1 MVSRVV
7 EFLSLGPVVIGA
19 ALVAIV
25 GLFGLIGVFVK
36 RRKQA
41 RLYRSTPVSPA
52 DTPET
57 GYALVE
63 GHIEPAKSGE
73 VTSLLT
79 EQPCLGYRFQVRQQD
94 GDTGWWTV
102 IDGGELPNFQ
112 LVGPDETMT
121 ALTGGAD
128 PMLDSGWETI
138 EVPAGESP
146 PAEICERL
154 ETSPIETAAL
164 ALTEPVDDPRR
175 FRESV
180 IESGDSLF
188 VYGEMRGGEY
198 IERRIEVDPQQE
210 YTVGTID
217 PEAIELET
225 VGEDSTLAHHA
236 LRFGTMAVAGGIVA
250 IVGASQWF

>member
-1 MVSRVV
+1 MVSRFV
-7 EFLSLGPVVIGA
+7 EFLALGPVVIGA

-41 RLYRSTPVSPA
+41 RLHRSTPVSPA
-52 DTPET
+52 STPET

-63 GHIEPAKSGE
+63 GHIEPGKSGQI
-73 VTSLLT
+73 TSLLT
-79 EQPCLGYRFQVRQQD
+79 EQPCLGYRFQVQQRD
-94 GDTGWWTV
+94 PDAGWWDV
-102 IDGGELPNFQ
+102 VDGGDLPNFQ

-128 PMLDSGWETI
+128 PMIDSGWKTI
-138 EVPAGESP
+138 EVPAGEAP
-146 PAEICERL
+146 PNEICERL
-154 ETSPIETAAL
+154 ETSLIDTAAL
-164 ALTEPVDDPRR
+164 ALTEAVDDPRR

-188 VYGEMRGGEY
+188 VYGEVRGGEY

-217 PEAIELET
+217 PDAIELET
-225 VGEDSTLAHHA
+225 VGEDSTLTRHV
-236 LRFGTMAVAGGIVA
+236 LRFGTMVIIGGIVT